1 MGVEHYPKTLLEFEQ
16 NFATEEACREY
27 LYQLRW
33 PEGFICPRCTH
44 RKAWATRRQQLWCS
58 HCDFQVSLTAGTIF
72 QDSRIPLRIWFRA
85 IWHIVSQKQG
95 ISAMGLQRILG
106 LKRYETTWRLL
117 HKLRIAMVRPGR
129 DRLIGPV
136 QVDETYIGGPRPG
149 KRGRGAEGKTL
160 VVIAVEDK
168 GKRPGRIRL
177 HKVKDAS
184 GQILI
189 PAVKESVQPNS
200 EVRTDGWDGY
210 SQLSSAGYKHRI
222 IRKTADVGKNLL
234 PLANLVASLLKRWL
248 QGTHHG
254 APRPSHLDYYL
265 DEFVFRFNR
274 RTSRSRGLLFYR
286 LVQQAVT
293 LTPVPVSDIRGRQC

>member
-1 MGVEHYPKTLLEFEQ
+1 MEQYPKTILEFEK

-33 PEGFICPRCTH
+33 LEGFVCPRCGY
-44 RKAWATRRQQLWCS
+44 RKAWATKRKQARCS
-58 HCDFQVSLTAGTIF
+58 HCDFQVSVTAGTIF
-72 QDSRIPLRIWFRA
+72 QDSRIPLRVWFRA

-95 ISAMGLQRILG
+95 ISAIGLKRILG
-106 LKRYETTWRLL
+106 LKRYETTWIML

-129 DRLIGPV
+129 DRLRGTV
-136 QVDETYIGGPRPG
+136 QVDEIYIGGKRTG
-149 KRGRGAEGKTL
+149 KRGRGATGKTL

-168 GKRPGRIRL
+168 DKRPGRVRL
-177 HKVKDAS
+177 HKVRDAS
-184 GQILI
+184 AQSLI
-189 PAVKESVQPNS
+189 PAVKQSVEPNS

-210 SQLSSAGYKHRI
+210 NGLTSAGYHHSV
-222 IRKTADVGKNLL
+222 IRKTTDVGENLL
-234 PLANLVASLLKRWL
+234 PLPNLVASLLKRWL
-248 QGTHHG
+248 LGTHQG
-254 APRPSHLDYYL
+254 AARASHLDYYL

-293 LTPVPVSDIRGRQC
+293 LNPVKAQEIRGS